1 MGRILVATLVA
12 FASASVLAQTDTTA
26 PASGSPKPRP
36 SRAEQREFPG
46 LPWGSFRAFPELT
59 FWTMR
64 DDNIYAQRSGEIEDT
79 VYTFSPTLLLQSDW
93 QRHALN
99 LDMGA
104 DFDRYQDHGEEDVN
118 DYWLGFDGQYEFTE
132 QTRLFGGMRHTR
144 DHEDRYVAGTPG
156 PDQQREPTRYDHEE
170 AHLGLASDLGKWRL
184 RGGTTFDRYDY
195 EDATATSGARIDNRD
210 RRYDLVSVGLRAG
223 YALSAD
229 YEPFVQYATD
239 QRRYDQPINGTGF
252 NRDSDGYRAAAGLR
266 FVRPRQRLAGE
277 VFLGSLRQRYDHP
290 GFSDVRKPYFGAQL
304 AWRPDVV
311 TRVDLYIDRSIEE
324 TTVALDDRY
333 AAGTLDTVYGFE
345 VERKLTSRLSVVG
358 HAAYID
364 SEFLSY
370 PRQDKITDAGAGLRY
385 YLTPTLFVG
394 SDLRVIDRDSDE
406 LDGEYRRSQ
415 ISLSLGYTPGRSSSY
430 RLPASALVQGSAYPL
445 TPLPLSELF
454 DGLYGGAALGHGTL
468 YSKTSGSRG
477 DGGSD
482 VSPHGADGFGEL
494 LFVGYGRQF
503 GRWYLGAEAE
513 GETSQAD
520 WSFAKSKAD
529 ARSSSLDKDDSYGL
543 SLRGGYVVD
552 NGSLLYLRAGRVET
566 RFDSFYTVNDQLV
579 AAGSRDDRQ
588 SGSRFGVGADLP
600 AGERLFLR
608 MEYVYTDYDAYPVA
622 YGADEG
628 TTSERFAPEEGQF
641 RLGLGWRLTAN
652 PSPLP
657 RLPAVR
663 GFYVGAHAGHGGVD
677 SRLEGRHSESGEP
690 AFSQPY
696 AGDFAGLGGVYGVFA
711 GYGRDF
717 GRWYAGLEAEIDT
730 ADIDWMHRRDTN
742 GSGGR
747 DFSVQKKSDYGIA
760 LRLGYSLPN
769 GTLLY
774 GRAGPVRGRFNTT
787 WAKGNNA
794 DANIDRSY
802 KVDGMRYGLGAEIPL
817 GAMAFARLD
826 YTRTYYD
833 SYRFTTAHGSPDDMQ
848 FENRESLFRMGLG
861 LRF

>member
-1 MGRILVATLVA
+1 M
-12 FASASVLAQTDTTA
+12 
-26 PASGSPKPRP
+26 
-36 SRAEQREFPG
+36 
-46 LPWGSFRAFPELT
+46 
-59 FWTMR
+59 
-64 DDNIYAQRSGEIEDT
+64 
-79 VYTFSPTLLLQSDW
+79 
-93 QRHALN
+93 
-99 LDMGA
+99 
-104 DFDRYQDHGEEDVN
+104 
-118 DYWLGFDGQYEFTE
+118 
-132 QTRLFGGMRHTR
+132 
-144 DHEDRYVAGTPG
+144 
-156 PDQQREPTRYDHEE
+156 
-170 AHLGLASDLGKWRL
+170 
-184 RGGTTFDRYDY
+184 
-195 EDATATSGARIDNRD
+195 
-210 RRYDLVSVGLRAG
+210 
-223 YALSAD
+223 
-229 YEPFVQYATD
+229 
-239 QRRYDQPINGTGF
+239 
-252 NRDSDGYRAAAGLR
+252 
-266 FVRPRQRLAGE
+266 
-277 VFLGSLRQRYDHP
+277 
-290 GFSDVRKPYFGAQL
+290 
-304 AWRPDVV
+304 
-311 TRVDLYIDRSIEE
+311 
-324 TTVALDDRY
+324 
-333 AAGTLDTVYGFE
+333 
-345 VERKLTSRLSVVG
+345 
-358 HAAYID
+358 
-364 SEFLSY
+364 
-370 PRQDKITDAGAGLRY
+370 
-385 YLTPTLFVG
+385 
-394 SDLRVIDRDSDE
+394 
-406 LDGEYRRSQ
+406 
-415 ISLSLGYTPGRSSSY
+415 
-430 RLPASALVQGSAYPL
+430 
-445 TPLPLSELF
+445 
-454 DGLYGGAALGHGTL
+454 
-468 YSKTSGSRG
+468 
-477 DGGSD
+477 
-482 VSPHGADGFGEL
+482 

-622 YGADEG
+622 YGDDEG

-657 RLPAVR
+657 RLPALR

-802 KVDGMRYGLGAEIPL
+802 KVDGKRYGLGAEIPL